1 MILNILPLGP
11 MSESYKGAG
20 NDQAHPTK
28 SSQKDYMMSTK
39 SDLLR
44 SLALVLGFAVLAGT
58 SAARPALQDDAVL
71 TEGLINTA
79 IAYEIGRKCDRLDA
93 RILRG
98 INFLYGLKA
107 HAESLGY
114 STSEIEAYVDDD
126 AEKERLE
133 AIARQRLRDLG
144 GVPGEWESYCLVGEG
159 QIAAGT
165 QIGRLLR

>member
-1 MILNILPLGP
+1 M
-11 MSESYKGAG
+11 
-20 NDQAHPTK
+20 PTDRLDPTRRPK
-28 SSQKDYMMSTK
+28 SSQRDYMMSSK
-39 SDLLR
+39 SDLIR
-44 SLALVLGFAVLAGT
+44 SLTLVLGLAALAGT
-58 SAARPALQDDAVL
+58 SAARPALQDDAIL

-98 INFLYGLKA
+98 INFLYSLKA

-114 STSEIEAYVDDD
+114 STAEIEAYIAND
-126 AEKERLE
+126 AEKQRLE
-133 AIARQRLRDLG
+133 SIARQRLRDLG
-144 GVPGEWESYCLVGEG
+144 GVAGEWETYCRVGEG